1 MLNVS
6 AVIPVNDRK
15 VQIDQYMTSLIEDVK
30 KDHQTYL
37 EMDLFRKI
45 AFKSGMPLIIVDL
58 FSYLTGQPKNIEKAM
73 KLLNERPPPLRVGKK
88 GKKRS

>member
-1 MLNVS
+1 M
-6 AVIPVNDRK
+6 
-15 VQIDQYMTSLIEDVK
+15 
-30 KDHQTYL
+30 
-37 EMDLFRKI
+37 
-45 AFKSGMPLIIVDL
+45 VDL